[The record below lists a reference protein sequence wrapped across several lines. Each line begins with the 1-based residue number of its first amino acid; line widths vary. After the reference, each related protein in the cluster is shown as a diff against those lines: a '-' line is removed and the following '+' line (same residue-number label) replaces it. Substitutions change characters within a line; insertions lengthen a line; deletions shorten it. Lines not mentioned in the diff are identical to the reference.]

1 MKMCENARKMGV
13 FMGTFVILNMI
24 GLHFCE
30 KICKV
35 L

>member
-1 MKMCENARKMGV
+1 MGENARKMGV
-13 FMGTFVILNMI
+13 FMGVFVILNMI